1 MNKNILSYSA
11 KWFVLII
18 VAATLLWAVV
28 FDAMT
33 QPKDTE
39 TINVFVTANSCDTDK
54 IKQKIA
60 TDGIATGVTFATE
73 TDSYYP
79 IQFSTVALINSDII
93 IMSSDRIP
101 QEDAQMQYAEL
112 SEELLQKHG
121 LDEKTLSFVG
131 CQGKNYAIVVFDKQ
145 NGINLLD
152 GLAVFDEEKVYCV
165 AVNVTRPNAYP
176 YSDDKENTE
185 NAFVA
190 LAKLLAN

>member
-39 TINVFVTANSCDTDK
+39 TINVFVTANSCDIDK

-60 TDGIATGVTFATE
+60 TDGITTGVTFATE

-101 QEDAQMQYAEL
+101 QEDAKMQYAEL

-121 LDEKTLSFVG
+121 LDKKTLSFVG